1 MLASLMFYETR
12 KNCKKVF
19 KVLSCVIYT
28 IISNYVCIDYLASE
42 WKTLSEVIVGSVG
55 GYKHEEK
62 SYDKILGIGIP
73 DLLINLMS
81 CHGFLK
87 NKYSVVILKFP
98 NRMFGYYFSKGFIR
112 FDFNKRNL
120 EKLPSEVKDWIDAE
134 VTDNSEKFMICS
146 TIIPSTSST
155 LNNLFVN
162 ASSHYSCIQK

>member
-98 NRMFGYYFSKGFIR
+98 KRMF
-112 FDFNKRNL
+112 
-120 EKLPSEVKDWIDAE
+120 E
-134 VTDNSEKFMICS
+134 
-146 TIIPSTSST
+146 
-155 LNNLFVN
+155 
-162 ASSHYSCIQK
+162 